1 MVVTTKWQNISL
13 VSQGRNRRTITLNH
27 DKNSK
32 KKTRQMTS
40 AIWRI
45 FEDLNNPLSPK
56 LADKKTCTIE
66 DKLNIDRGKH
76 VLACFCTR
84 N

>member
-1 MVVTTKWQNISL
+1 
-13 VSQGRNRRTITLNH
+13 
-27 DKNSK
+27 
-32 KKTRQMTS
+32 MTS

-84 N
+84 NLAYFELNE